1 MILKIFVLMYICHL
15 GIGQKLGLVH
25 KTQEIYLARGEDK
38 RQVEILLPVSHT
50 LDEFKVPF
58 NNIKSYFVK
67 IRDIP
72 GLASTTDHY
81 KTVSFC

>member
-1 MILKIFVLMYICHL
+1 MILKVFVLMYI
-15 GIGQKLGLVH
+15 H

-67 IRDIP
+67 IREVYTWISLDN
-72 GLASTTDHY
+72 GSLQNSRLLA
-81 KTVSFC
+81 KANRK